1 MAKNI
6 LAFFGLLFLTLI
18 ILAGILVVG
27 VFYDKLGFVSLP
39 KGLVETPMS
48 FLTPGPVSV
57 GVQGVGQAEWSNP
70 LDALPIATQI
80 ATPEP
85 TATPIPPMEPE
96 AYRAQVI
103 SRMRSFADAM
113 NRWLEAN
120 NQLAKNNAL
129 MQDAA
134 WAANMRVVLDD
145 VATSGDALADVGPA
159 PADYQAIDDW
169 LKKIRPE
176 ADGLKE
182 NYQKALAKQDTQ
194 AFVDASDHF
203 NTIKED
209 LTQAVNEMLK
219 AGWTLQ

>member
-18 ILAGILVVG
+18 IVAGILVVG
-27 VFYDKLGFVSLP
+27 VFYDHLGFVTLP
-39 KGLVETPMS
+39 KGLIETPMS
-48 FLTPGPVSV
+48 LLTPGPVSV
-57 GVQGVGQAEWSNP
+57 QVQGVGKAEWSNP

-85 TATPIPPMEPE
+85 TVTPVPPMAPE

-120 NQLAKNNAL
+120 NQLAKNNDL

-134 WAANMRVVLDD
+134 WTANMQVVLDD
-145 VATSGDALADVGPA
+145 VATSGAALADIGPA
-159 PADYQAIDDW
+159 PADYQAIDEW

-182 NYQKALAKQDTQ
+182 KYQQALATHDTQ
-194 AFVDASDHF
+194 AFVDASGHF
-203 NTIKED
+203 NAIKDD
-209 LTQAVNEMLK
+209 LTQAVNEMIK